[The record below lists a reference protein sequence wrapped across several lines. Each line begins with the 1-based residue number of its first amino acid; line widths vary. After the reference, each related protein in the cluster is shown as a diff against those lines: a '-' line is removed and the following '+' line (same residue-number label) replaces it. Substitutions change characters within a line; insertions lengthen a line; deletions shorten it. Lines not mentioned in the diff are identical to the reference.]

1 MFSQVGRKKSI
12 TQQVEEQ
19 LVGAIRNGTYLPRQ
33 KIPTENEL
41 CEMFD
46 VSRTTIREA
55 ISKLS
60 ARGIVEVKRGSGV
73 YVSEMSIQ
81 NASELLNIFFQLSS
95 DEDIILQTINTRLL
109 IEPMIASQ
117 AALLRTE
124 VHLDML
130 RTNMVAMEKC
140 GLGDMERETELDNN
154 FHRTLLSI
162 TNNKILELLLSPIFN
177 LMPRYRE
184 VVFAKHVGS
193 DFQADKEILLRHHQ
207 NVLNA
212 IEAQNEKAAAECMTD
227 HIQETL
233 RNYNKSLIS

>member
-19 LVGAIRNGTYLPRQ
+19 LVEAIRNGTYLPQQ
-33 KIPTENEL
+33 KIPTESEL

-60 ARGIVEVKRGSGV
+60 ARGIVNVKRGSGV

-109 IEPMIASQ
+109 IEPMIAAQ

-124 VHLDML
+124 EHMEVLRMNMIDMG
-130 RTNMVAMEKC
+130 KC
-140 GLGDMERETELDNN
+140 GLGDMKKETELDNY

-193 DFQADKEILLRHHQ
+193 DYQADKDIMLRHHQ
-207 NVLNA
+207 NILDA
-212 IEAQNEKAAAECMTD
+212 IEAQDEKSAAQCMSD
-227 HIQETL
+227 HIRETL
-233 RNYNKSLIS
+233 KNYNKSLVS